1 MNLPYGI
8 TGFYRSEDSKPPSV
22 NGKQFKQLCFDF
34 VPRNGEKVISVDPP
48 QYPANF
54 YCAQVAFS
62 GDLLYILLNE
72 HYPYL
77 AFASSVEF
85 GDITFID
92 VPALHALFDPYYQ
105 VIDPAELNVSVDHS
119 LIMKMELNRAEVEQ
133 IAYWKPR
140 TIGQIIYNHWD

>member
-22 NGKQFKQLCFDF
+22 NGKQFKQLCFDL
-34 VPRNGEKVISVDPP
+34 VSRNGGKVRSVTSP

-54 YCAQVAFS
+54 YCAQVEFS
-62 GDLLYILLNE
+62 GDLIYILLNE

-77 AFASSVEF
+77 AFASFVEF

-92 VPALHALFDPYYQ
+92 VQALRALFDPYYQ
-105 VIDPAELNVSVDHS
+105 VIDITELNATVDLS
-119 LIMKMELNRAEVEQ
+119 LIMGLNSAEVEQ
-133 IAYWKPR
+133 IAYWKPS
-140 TIGQIIYNHWD
+140 TIGQIIFNHWD

>member
-8 TGFYRSEDSKPPSV
+8 TGFYRSEDSKPPNV
-22 NGKQFKQLCFDF
+22 NGKQFKQLCFDL
-34 VPRNGEKVISVDPP
+34 VSLNGGKVRSVTSP

-54 YCAQVAFS
+54 YCAQVEFS
-62 GDLLYILLNE
+62 GTLIYILLNE

-85 GDITFID
+85 GDIKFID

-105 VIDPAELNVSVDHS
+105 VIDVAELNASVNHI
-119 LIMKMELNRAEVEQ
+119 LLMKMELNSAEVEQ
-133 IAYWKPR
+133 INYWKPE
-140 TIGQIIYNHWD
+140 TIGQIIFNHWD